1 MVVLVF
7 HVVQFNGFSFDTT
20 QGRGRPSLYIL
31 RRLANTRRHKFKMFI
46 IIKYKSELQA
56 EQQQQLFSFFL
67 YFIACP
73 TREET
78 VGEKPAQLDRI

>member
-1 MVVLVF
+1 
-7 HVVQFNGFSFDTT
+7 
-20 QGRGRPSLYIL
+20 
-31 RRLANTRRHKFKMFI
+31 MFI